1 MVTEKL
7 QINVWGFSVLCV
19 LVSVYLHALSSVP
32 FMQQVVCG
40 NKPNLQPI
48 IGPYLPRHLLASQLV
63 IPPVHIAHTLLYAV
77 FCYVSFTL

>member
-19 LVSVYLHALSSVP
+19 LVSVYLSSC
-32 FMQQVVCG
+32 FILCSIYATSCMWEQSD
-40 NKPNLQPI
+40 LQPI

-63 IPPVHIAHTLLYAV
+63 PPVHIAHTLLYAV